1 MKTTFDLL
9 RKANGPLLKVQSLL
23 SYYQGGKMLP
33 IPCISE
39 KEKLVYLIKGACKTK
54 LFFFSALKENIQRKA
69 KTADLSDKG
78 LALGGNK
85 VNM

>member
-54 LFFFSALKENIQRKA
+54 LFFLFSTEREH
-69 KTADLSDKG
+69 SEKG
-78 LALGGNK
+78 QDGRFK
-85 VNM
+85 